1 VQTMLART
9 ILISALLLSAA
20 RAQPA
25 PPSPAEAD
33 QLSPQYAPALVPVPP
48 NGCAW
53 ASRSFSD
60 GAAFCVADKVM
71 QICAAGKWVRES
83 ASEGC
88 RGALANTR

>member
-1 VQTMLART
+1 VPRMLAGT
-9 ILISALLLSAA
+9 ILISTLLLSAA

-25 PPSPAEAD
+25 PSPPEAD
-33 QLSPQYAPALVPVPP
+33 LLSPQYAPALVPVPP

-71 QICAAGKWVRES
+71 QICAAGKWVREG

-88 RGALANTR
+88 HGALVNTK

>member
-1 VQTMLART
+1 VLTMLARS

-25 PPSPAEAD
+25 PLSPAEAD
-33 QLSPQYAPALVPVPP
+33 QLQPYLPALVPVPP

-60 GAAFCVADKVM
+60 GAGFCVADKVM

-83 ASEGC
+83 GSEGC
-88 RGALANTR
+88 HGALVNTK